1 MVFIVYVNLFK
12 IRGEVKGMDLKS
24 LSGEIRAGQFSSI
37 YLFYGRE
44 EYLME
49 NYIKGIENKLLAQ
62 EERDFN
68 FNEYDLKETTI
79 QEVIANAETFPFMC
93 DKRIVL
99 ARNALFL
106 TSSRVSSSVEHD
118 LDAFIRYIHNPPE
131 YTVLILVIPGEKP
144 DERKK
149 VVKELKK
156 QGVCIDFQPL
166 REGDLF
172 SWIQREVKKNKV
184 DIQTEAVT
192 ALLDLIGNDL
202 RSIQQELSK
211 MTLYVGEGGT
221 ITSEVVHLL
230 ASRHIDQNI
239 FQLVEYA
246 ARKDIEK
253 ALREYYDLLLN
264 KEEPIKILVLLAR
277 QFRILLQ
284 IKIMGDRGYSPQQ
297 ITQSIG
303 LKPFVFKKAYDQA
316 RFFTQKELVGILS
329 DLAEE
334 DYRIKSGQVDKNM
347 AIEMFIMSLNTRRS
361 DL

>member
-1 MVFIVYVNLFK
+1 
-12 IRGEVKGMDLKS
+12 
-24 LSGEIRAGQFSSI
+24 
-37 YLFYGRE
+37 
-44 EYLME
+44 
-49 NYIKGIENKLLAQ
+49 
-62 EERDFN
+62 
-68 FNEYDLKETTI
+68 
-79 QEVIANAETFPFMC
+79 
-93 DKRIVL
+93 
-99 ARNALFL
+99 
-106 TSSRVSSSVEHD
+106 
-118 LDAFIRYIHNPPE
+118 
-131 YTVLILVIPGEKP
+131 LILVIPGEKP

-303 LKPFVFKKAYDQA
+303 LKPFVFKKAYDQ
-316 RFFTQKELVGILS
+316 
-329 DLAEE
+329 
-334 DYRIKSGQVDKNM
+334 
-347 AIEMFIMSLNTRRS
+347 
-361 DL
+361 